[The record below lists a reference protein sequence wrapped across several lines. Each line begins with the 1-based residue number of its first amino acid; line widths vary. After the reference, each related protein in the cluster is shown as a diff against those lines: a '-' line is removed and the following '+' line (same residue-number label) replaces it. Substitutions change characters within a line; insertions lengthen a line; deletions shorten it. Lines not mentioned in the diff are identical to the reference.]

1 MAVGT
6 LSKMTVPLSNNQSA
20 NNQALLMP
28 KLQYRF
34 RILFVNFGVST
45 PTTELTKQVIDVT
58 RPTVNFD
65 EIELHSYNSRVYL
78 AGKHQWQNISINLR
92 EDVNNNVQLLVGEQL
107 QKQFDFYEQASA
119 VSGIDYKF
127 QTHIEILD
135 GGNGIHDPVV
145 LETFELVGCYLA
157 SANYNQLNYATS
169 DAMTVSLDVRYDNAI
184 QTPQGAGI
192 GAAVDRTSGTLTTGA
207 GV

>member
-1 MAVGT
+1 
-6 LSKMTVPLSNNQSA
+6 
-20 NNQALLMP
+20 
-28 KLQYRF
+28 
-34 RILFVNFGVST
+34 
-45 PTTELTKQVIDVT
+45 
-58 RPTVNFD
+58 
-65 EIELHSYNSRVYL
+65 
-78 AGKHQWQNISINLR
+78 
-92 EDVNNNVQLLVGEQL
+92 LLVGEQL

-135 GGNGIHDPVV
+135 GGNGIHEPVV

-157 SANYNQLNYATS
+157 SANYNQLNYSTS

-192 GAAVDRTSGTLTTGA
+192 GAAIDRTSGTLTTGA